1 MKKTLSVI
9 FACCLFFGLMSAQQ
23 GEPGWDEWDEERE
36 GWYDDECGCPGDW
49 VDDPRGSTGVTDG
62 TPVASVALVA
72 REVALTSAFITS
84 EEAQEAADVPEA
96 TAAAAATTAAA
107 EVATASSID
116 IDIGGGSGKIDGTDF
131 DIFTIRIPY
140 SRDLSQ
146 RGRLNLLMPLSF
158 TRFKDVRPDDAG
170 EMNRNAAVY
179 GGGLN
184 AAYRYR
190 VIDKSDGKPYRW
202 NVTPS
207 AGLFLRE
214 SSDLNQGAWV
224 YSLGLSSSFAYR
236 LDENWIVNVGNSL
249 SLAWNSGR
257 KNYPDPIRD
266 NQQVLINGVQVF
278 YLDGRWMHHA
288 YLMDTR
294 FLRSSFIDNFQ
305 SIGAGTS
312 YRVTQTRSLR
322 ASIVY
327 ETGSGYQAF
336 RAMFGSSWRF

>member
-1 MKKTLSVI
+1 MKKVLNVI
-9 FACCLFFGLMSAQQ
+9 FGCSFLFGLMSAQQ
-23 GEPGWDEWDEERE
+23 GDPWWDDERE
-36 GWYDDECGCPGDW
+36 WWYDDDCGCPGEW
-49 VDDPRGSTGVTDG
+49 VDDPRGPTGVTDG
-62 TPVASVALVA
+62 NPVASVALVA
-72 REVALTSAFITS
+72 REVALTSAFITT
-84 EEAQEAADVPEA
+84 EEAYEVADVTEA
-96 TAAAAATTAAA
+96 TAAATTAATEA
-107 EVATASSID
+107 ATASSID

-131 DIFTIRIPY
+131 DIFTVRIPY

-170 EMNRNAAVY
+170 EMNRNASVY

-184 AAYRYR
+184 VAYRYR

-224 YSLGLSSSFAYR
+224 YNLGLSSSFAYR
-236 LDENWIVNVGNSL
+236 VNENWIVNVGNSL

-288 YLMDTR
+288 YVMDTR

-327 ETGSGYQAF
+327 EAGSRYQAF
-336 RAMFGSSWRF
+336 RAMLGSSWRF